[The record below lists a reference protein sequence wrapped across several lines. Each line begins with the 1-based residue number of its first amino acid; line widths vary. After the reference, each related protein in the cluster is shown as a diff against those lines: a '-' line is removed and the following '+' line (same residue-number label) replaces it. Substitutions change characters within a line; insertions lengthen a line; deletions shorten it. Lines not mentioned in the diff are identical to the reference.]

1 MLQKLPVGDSEWLKK
16 HLNED
21 FMKNYDGDCGIG
33 YFLFFFS
40 FSISPFKLKIENL

>member
-33 YFLFFFS
+33 YFLFFFFHFQFLLLNS
-40 FSISPFKLKIENL
+40 K

>member
-21 FMKNYDGDCGIG
+21 FMKSYDGDCGIG
-33 YFLFFFS
+33 YFLFFHFQFLLLNS
-40 FSISPFKLKIENL
+40 K